1 MKTIVHKADSRG
13 TADYGWLNTHYTFS
27 FANYYNPERIHFGAL
42 RVLNDDVIDGGLG
55 FDRHPH
61 DNMEIITIPL
71 EGEIRHKDSM
81 GNTFVVK
88 KNDVQIMS
96 AGTGIFHSEYNNLP
110 DTKLEL
116 LQIWVF
122 PEKKNIQP
130 RYDQLTFDPSLRLNQ
145 WQRLVSPSEPE
156 AAKIMQQAYFSRVT
170 LESGKSIAY
179 AVHGEKQGIYL
190 FIIAGSVTVG
200 DLKLENRDGVGIS
213 GVETLQLEASQD
225 ADILLM
231 EIPMMNDSLN

>member
-1 MKTIVHKADSRG
+1 MKSIVHKADSRG
-13 TADYGWLNTHYTFS
+13 NADYGWLNTHYTFS
-27 FANYYNPERIHFGAL
+27 FANYYNPERVHFGAL
-42 RVLNDDVIDGGLG
+42 RVLNDDSIDGGKG

-110 DTKLEL
+110 DKKLEL

-130 RYDQLTFDPSLRLNQ
+130 RYDQLTFDPAERLNQ
-145 WQRLVSPSEPE
+145 WQRLVSPSEPG
-156 AAKIMQQAYFSRVT
+156 AARIMQQAYFSRT
-170 LESGKSIAY
+170 LLQAGHNLSYQVHNDNSGMYIF
-179 AVHGEKQGIYL
+179 VLE
-190 FIIAGSVTVG
+190 GSVMAG
-200 DLKLENRDGVGIS
+200 DLKLDRRDGAGITGATS
-213 GVETLQLEASQD
+213 LTFDASED
-225 ADILLM
+225 ADVLLM
-231 EIPMMNDSLN
+231 EIPMDY